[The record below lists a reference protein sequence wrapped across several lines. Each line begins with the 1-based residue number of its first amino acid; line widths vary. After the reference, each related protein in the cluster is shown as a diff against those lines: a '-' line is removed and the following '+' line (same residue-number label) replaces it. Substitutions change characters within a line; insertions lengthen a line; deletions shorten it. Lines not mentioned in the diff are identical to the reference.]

1 MYLLRARHI
10 GETQKSGHN
19 MDGKCTIEKM
29 NIHNALPL
37 KANKVDVLASLQ
49 FSHLDELAMHPT

>member
-1 MYLLRARHI
+1 
-10 GETQKSGHN
+10 
-19 MDGKCTIEKM
+19 MDGKCTRLTIEKM
-29 NIHNALPL
+29 NIHNAIPL